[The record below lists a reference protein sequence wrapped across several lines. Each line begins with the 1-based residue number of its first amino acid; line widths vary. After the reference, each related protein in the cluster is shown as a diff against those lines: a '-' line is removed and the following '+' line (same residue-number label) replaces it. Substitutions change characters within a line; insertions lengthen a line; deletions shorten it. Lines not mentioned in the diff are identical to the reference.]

1 MRERFEKALLALSF
15 LPFFLVSLP
24 AQRYYKELTYPKLRD
39 IRIPEVQ
46 QTDLDNGIKLFLLE
60 DHELPLINVSGLVRV
75 GSIYEPA
82 DKLGLATITGAVMRT
97 GGSVTRSGDGLDELL
112 EGIAASVETS
122 IGRESGRV
130 SMSVLKKDLETGLTV
145 LADIL
150 MNPGFPEEKIQL
162 AKIGERSAIARRND
176 SVGSIASR
184 EFRKLIYGAKSPYAR
199 HAEYETID
207 NISLD
212 DLVAFHSK
220 YFHPNNL
227 MLAVWGDFDTEE
239 MTEKIKKTFQG
250 WEPQEIKWPDVPEVN
265 YQFRQ
270 TVNFIQKDDVNQTN
284 IYLGHIGG
292 LRNDP
297 DYFAILLMNRVLG
310 SGFTSRLF
318 REIRSRQGLAYSVFG
333 AYTAE
338 FDHPGVLYVG
348 CQTKSQTTVKAIDAM
363 MKEVKKM
370 TQSEVTDEELGIAKD
385 GYLNS
390 FVFNFDSKGEIVNRL
405 MTFAYYGYP
414 LDFLEKVKRSVEQVT
429 KTDILRVARKHLR
442 ADQMQILAV
451 GRAEDL
457 DQPLSDLGS
466 VNEIDVSIPEPKDE
480 RPAATATAESRVQGR
495 KLLQRSAA
503 ASGTSSIENYIF
515 ELEMTFTGPQG
526 QFQLDSR
533 ITFLAPDRMEQILMT
548 PMGEMRRVMAGDE
561 AWMVGAQGV
570 MPMPESERKE
580 MRASL
585 SRDLV
590 NILRQAES
598 DSLDVHYLGDEVV
611 NGTEVHILLITS
623 AEGDSSKLLVDSESF
638 LPVKQVYRGRT
649 PAGPTDMEVY
659 YSDIREVSGSKVPF
673 QREVKVDGERFAFS
687 KLVRAEFNTSID
699 PATFERQ

>member
-1 MRERFEKALLALSF
+1 MRERFEKALLALSL
-15 LPFFLVSLP
+15 LPFFFVSLP
-24 AQRYYKELTYPKLRD
+24 AQRHYKELSYPKLRD
-39 IRIPEVQ
+39 IRIPEIQ
-46 QTDLDNGIKLFLLE
+46 QTELDNGIKLFLLE
-60 DHELPLINVSGLVRV
+60 DHELPLISMSGLIRV

-97 GGSVTRSGDGLDELL
+97 GGSTTRPGDEIDELL

-122 IGRESGRV
+122 IGRESGRA

-150 MNPGFPEEKIQL
+150 MNPGFPEEKLQL
-162 AKIGERSAIARRND
+162 AKIGERSSIARRND

-207 NISLD
+207 KISRD

-220 YFHPNNL
+220 YCHPNNL

-239 MTEKIKKTFQG
+239 MIEKIRTTFQD
-250 WEPQEIKWPDVPEVN
+250 WKPQEIEFSDVPKVN

-284 IYLGHIGG
+284 IYMGHIGG
-292 LRNDP
+292 LRDDP
-297 DYFAILLMNRVLG
+297 DYFALLLMNRVLG

-318 REIRSRQGLAYSVFG
+318 REVRSRQGLAYSVFG

-363 MKEVKKM
+363 MNEVKKM

-385 GYLNS
+385 SYLNS
-390 FVFNFDSKGEIVNRL
+390 FVFNFDSRGEIVNRL

-414 LDFLEKVKRSVEQVT
+414 LDFLEKAKRNVEQVT
-429 KTDILRVARKHLR
+429 KSDILRVARKHLR
-442 ADQMQILAV
+442 PDQMQILAV
-451 GRAEDL
+451 GRSEDL
-457 DQPLSDLGS
+457 DQPLSDLGA
-466 VNEIDVSIPEPKDE
+466 VTEIDVSIPEPKDE
-480 RPAATATAESRVQGR
+480 RPVASAESKVRGR
-495 KLLQRSAA
+495 KLLQRAA
-503 ASGTSSIENYIF
+503 EASGPSSIENYIF
-515 ELEMTFTGPQG
+515 EFEMTFTRPQG
-526 QFQLDSR
+526 EFQLDSR
-533 ITFLAPDRMEQILMT
+533 ITFLAPDRIEQVLMT
-548 PMGEMRRVMAGDE
+548 PMGEMRRVMAGEE
-561 AWMVGAQGV
+561 AWMVAAQGA

-580 MRASL
+580 MRANL

-598 DSLDVHYLGDEVV
+598 DSLDVQHLGEEEV
-611 NGTEVHILLITS
+611 NGTQAHILLITS
-623 AEGDSSKLLVDSESF
+623 AEGNSSKLFVDSESF

-649 PAGPTDMEVY
+649 PAGPKDMEVY
-659 YSDIREVSGSKVPF
+659 YSDIREVSGFKVPF
-673 QREVKVDGERFAFS
+673 QREVKANGERFAFF
-687 KLVRAEFNTSID
+687 KLVKAEFNTNID
-699 PATFERQ
+699 PAIFERQ